1 MSVEPATRARSSHL
15 DERDDSQGPS
25 TADVLAEVE
34 RRQAVGRAPMDER
47 QRQVVILADRFVF
60 WLTKHWLAVLNALVF
75 LYVGLPFLAPV
86 LMHVGAAGPARVIY
100 TMYRPLC
107 HQLPQRSWFL
117 FGPQLSYRLSELMEQ
132 AEASGVTGAFDR
144 AFIGNEPLGYKV
156 ALCQRDT
163 AIYGAIL
170 LFGLTYG
177 LLRRR
182 FRVVPLPWWA
192 YLGFGILPM
201 LLDGGYQF
209 LSYALAMLWPAGPI
223 AAHETTPALRLI
235 TGGLFGLATV
245 WLAYPLVQ
253 EAMDDFRHTLQ
264 QRFGWQ

>member
-1 MSVEPATRARSSHL
+1 
-15 DERDDSQGPS
+15 
-25 TADVLAEVE
+25 VLAEVK
-34 RRQAVGRAPMDER
+34 RRQAAGRAPMDER
-47 QRQVVILADRFVF
+47 RRRAVILADGFVF

-117 FGPQLSYRLSELMEQ
+117 FGTQLSYRLSELVEQ
-132 AEASGVTGAFDR
+132 GAVTGAFER
-144 AFIGNEPLGYKV
+144 AFIGDEALGYKV

-170 LFGLTYG
+170 LFGLVYG
-177 LLRRR
+177 LLRRW
-182 FRVVPLPWWA
+182 FKVPPLPWWA
-192 YLGFGILPM
+192 YLGFGVLPM

-223 AAHETTPALRLI
+223 AAHETTPTLRLI

>member
-1 MSVEPATRARSSHL
+1 MDVERTTSAAPSQLDARN
-15 DERDDSQGPS
+15 DAEAPS

-34 RRQAVGRAPMDER
+34 RRQAAARAPMGER
-47 QRQVVILADRFVF
+47 QRRTVILADRFVF

-75 LYVGLPFLAPV
+75 LYVGLPFLAPA
-86 LMHVGAAGPARVIY
+86 LMYVGAAGPARVIY

-132 AEASGVTGAFDR
+132 AGASGVTGAFER

-170 LFGLTYG
+170 LFGLAYG

-182 FRVVPLPWWA
+182 IRVTPLPWWA
-192 YLGFGILPM
+192 YIGVGILPM

-209 LSYALAMLWPAGPI
+209 LSYALAVLWPDGPI
-223 AAHETTPALRLI
+223 AAHETTPVLRLI

>member
-1 MSVEPATRARSSHL
+1 MAEPATFPKSSHR
-15 DERDDSQGPS
+15 DESSDSEAPS

-34 RRQAVGRAPMDER
+34 RRRAIARPPRGER
-47 QRQVVILADRFVF
+47 QRQVVVLADRFVY
-60 WLTKHWLAVLNALVF
+60 WLTKHWLAVLNTLAF

-86 LMHVGAAGPARVIY
+86 LMRVGAVGPAMVIH

-117 FGPQLSYRLSELMEQ
+117 FGPQISYTLPELADQ
-132 AEASGVTGAFDR
+132 AGASAVAGAFER
-144 AFIGNEPLGYKV
+144 AFIGNEALGYKV

-163 AIYGAIL
+163 AIYGSIL
-170 LFGLTYG
+170 LIGLLYG

-182 FRVVPLPWWA
+182 FKVPPLPWWA

-209 LSYALAMLWPAGPI
+209 LSYALALLWPAGPI
-223 AAHETTPALRLI
+223 AAHETTPTLRLI

-245 WLAYPLVQ
+245 WLAYPLIQ
-253 EAMDDFRHTLQ
+253 ETMEEFRHTLQ